1 MMRKSRLFVMIAL
14 GMALLGA
21 SCSRRPVPVVV
32 EPTRSN
38 TVTQAAWFIDPYLS
52 NIAII
57 VLDYQTLQF
66 KAAYFTRQEPC
77 RSQRQPV
84 SDEELKR
91 RAGGIFDAVG
101 KYWTHR
107 VITDQGTTREEL
119 AFQTRFAGDLAIL
132 EIEPTDFGGFAVS
145 HRCSGAVIFAG
156 SIIWAGMGKQFYPVN
171 PIASDALIRHMS
183 PITSPQRIDITNG
196 PAAPPADEKSGLA
209 AWNAVQDLNI
219 TQELAAL
226 PYDVLVYLYPRRVG
240 VFDPNSAEWVI
251 FVQRNPTR

>member
-1 MMRKSRLFVMIAL
+1 M
-14 GMALLGA
+14 
-21 SCSRRPVPVVV
+21 VV

-145 HRCSGAVIFAG
+145 HHCSGAVIFAG
-156 SIIWAGMGKQFYPVN
+156 SIIWTGTGEQFYPAN
-171 PIASDALIRHMS
+171 PIASDALIRHRA

-209 AWNAVQDLNI
+209 AWHAVQDLKLV
-219 TQELAAL
+219 QELAAS
-226 PYDVLVYLYPRRVG
+226 PYDVLVYLYPKTVG
-240 VFDPNSAEWVI
+240 MFDPNSAEWVI
-251 FVQRNPTR
+251 FVQRHPTR